1 MRLVKYIS
9 KNKVLSTIIAILI
22 TLLIIMGS
30 KYNSLRNYVNDTI
43 YIESWNFAS
52 NNFVMIELLE
62 NDEIEQ
68 VDEEKISKFYYEMYE
83 EYNEICRAYGM
94 LDASG
99 KSGTFDNRLADKH
112 NDFKRSEILKIHKMI
127 DEVLIEHKV
136 SYKDLEKYM
145 HSENVYY
152 NQLLVEEWK
161 KIIQELNSLDF

>member
-1 MRLVKYIS
+1 MRLVKYIW

-22 TLLIIMGS
+22 TLFIIMGR

-43 YIESWNFAS
+43 YIESWKFAS
-52 NNFVMIELLE
+52 NNFVIIELLE

-94 LDASG
+94 LDVSG
-99 KSGTFDNRLADKH
+99 KSGTFDNRLADKY
-112 NDFKRSEILKIHKMI
+112 NDLKRSEILKIHKII

-145 HSENVYY
+145 HSENVHY

-161 KIIQELNSLDF
+161 KIINELNLLDF